1 MTGSRFALD
10 VEGVPR
16 PARAQALLDALR
28 SRVVIAD
35 GAMGTM
41 LQRYEPTLDDYQ
53 QLEGCNEILGVSR
66 PDMIAAIHDDYL
78 AVGIDAIETN
88 TFGANWS
95 NLSDYDIDDRIH
107 ELAQVNTRIARE
119 RVEAAEARDGR
130 MRWVLGSMGPGTKLP
145 SLGHTTYDHLKQT
158 FALQAEGLID
168 GGADAFLV
176 ETSQDLLQTKAAI
189 NGCRQAIVGR
199 GIRLPIFVE
208 VTVETTGTMLMGSEI
223 GAALTALE
231 PLGVDAIGL
240 NCATGPAEMSEHLR
254 HLSKHAAV
262 PIACMPNAGLPVLAA
277 DGARYPL
284 SPAELATAHEQ
295 FVREFGLSLV
305 GGCCGTTPEHLAAVV
320 ERLAPFREAAGL
332 DTPALRAGTRPAEA
346 EDASP
351 AAVVRPAEDASPAVD
366 GRSEG
371 DVSPA
376 MAARPPGD
384 APPLIECAA
393 EGGVYRDPPRSPQE
407 FEPGVSSLY
416 QHVPFRQ
423 DAAYLAIG
431 ERTNA
436 NGSKAFREAMLE
448 GRWDDCVEIARA
460 QTRVGA
466 HLLDVCVD
474 YVGRDG
480 VADVREVVSRFASA
494 STLPLVIDSTE
505 PAVIQAGLELVGG
518 RPVVNSVNYEDGD
531 GPASRFGRI
540 MPLVKEHGTAVVALT
555 IDEQGQARTAEDKLR
570 IASRL
575 VDELVGEWGMRVED
589 IIVDCLTFPIA
600 TGQEE
605 TRRDG
610 IETIEAIRG
619 LVVKY
624 PGINTTLGVSNVS
637 FGLNPAARSVLNSV
651 FINEAREAGLTSA
664 IVDAAKIVPLAS
676 IPDDQRKVALDLVWD
691 RREHD
696 ADGNVTYDPLAVM
709 LDLFAGVDTAA
720 LRDQRAA
727 ELAALPVGER
737 LQRRIID
744 GELKGLE
751 ADLDLARAEGMAPLD
766 IINDQLLEGMKVVGE
781 RFGSG
786 QMQLPFVL
794 QSAEVMK
801 TAVAL
806 LEPHMERT
814 ESAGKGRI
822 VLATVRGDV
831 HDIGKNLV
839 DIILTNN
846 GYEVVNLGIK
856 QPIADIIAAAEE
868 HDADVIGMSGLL
880 VKSTVV
886 MKENLEEL
894 QARGLARKWPVLLG
908 GAALTRAYVEDD
920 LAGLFDGEVRYA
932 KDAFEGLALME
943 PLVRVARGEPAD
955 AVGLPPLKKRIHAA
969 GSRLTLTEPEAM
981 PARSDVASDNPVPA
995 PPFWGTRI
1003 VRGIALA
1010 DYAAYLDER
1019 ATFMGQWGLKPGR
1032 GDDGLSYEQLVE
1044 TEGRPRLRY
1053 WLDRIL
1059 AEGMLDAS
1067 VAYGY
1072 FPVVSEG
1079 DDLIVLHHG
1088 DDPSGVLGVP
1098 GLLAPDGGSLADRV
1112 PSRSDGVP
1120 LADRVPSRSDG
1131 GSLADRVPSRS
1142 DGVSRSIGTERLRFT
1157 FPRQR
1162 RDRHLC
1168 LSDFVRSRESGR
1180 IDVLPV
1186 QLVTA
1191 GARIDEVTAK
1201 LFAGDKYR
1209 DYYEL
1214 NGLVMQLTEALAELW
1229 HARIRSELG
1238 FAGEDPADTAGLFK
1252 LEYRGARFSLG
1263 YPACPD
1269 MEDRRKV
1276 VELLRPERMGVELSE
1291 ELQLHPEQ
1299 STDAFVFHHPEA
1311 KYFSV

>member
-1 MTGSRFALD
+1 MTRPLPRFPLD
-10 VEGVPR
+10 IEAVPR
-16 PARAQALLDALR
+16 PERAAALLDALT

-41 LQRYEPTLDDYQ
+41 LQRLEPSLADYQ
-53 QLEGCNEILGVSR
+53 QLEGCNEILNVSR
-66 PDMIAAIHDDYL
+66 PDMIGAIHDEYL
-78 AVGIDAIETN
+78 ATGIDAIETN

-95 NLSDYDIDDRIH
+95 NLSDYGIDDRIH
-107 ELAQVNTRIARE
+107 ELAEAGARIARE
-119 RVEAAEARDGR
+119 RVEAAEAADGR
-130 MRWVLGSMGPGTKLP
+130 IRWVLGSMGPGTKLP

-158 FALQAEGLID
+158 FATQAEGLIV
-168 GGADAFLV
+168 GGADALLV
-176 ETSQDLLQTKAAI
+176 ETSQDLLQTKAAV
-189 NGCRQAIVGR
+189 NGCKQAIMAT

-254 HLSKHAAV
+254 HLSKHSGV
-262 PIACMPNAGLPVLAA
+262 TIACMPNAGLPVLTA
-277 DGARYPL
+277 DGAHYPL
-284 SPAELATAHEQ
+284 TPAELATAHEQ
-295 FVREFGLSLV
+295 FVREFGVGLV
-305 GGCCGTTPEHLAAVV
+305 GGCCGTTPGHLAAVV
-320 ERLAPFREAAGL
+320 ERLAPYRVSG
-332 DTPALRAGTRPAEA
+332 PA
-346 EDASP
+346 
-351 AAVVRPAEDASPAVD
+351 
-366 GRSEG
+366 
-371 DVSPA
+371 
-376 MAARPPGD
+376 
-384 APPLIECAA
+384 
-393 EGGVYRDPPRSPQE
+393 PRGPES
-407 FEPGVSSLY
+407 EPGVASLY
-416 QHVPFRQ
+416 QHVPFQQ
-423 DAAYLAIG
+423 DASYLAIG

-448 GRWDDCVEIARA
+448 GRWDDCVEIARN
-460 QTRVGA
+460 QIRVGA

-480 VADVREVVSRFASA
+480 VADIREIVSRFASA

-505 PAVIQAGLELVGG
+505 PAVIRGGLELIGG

-540 MPLVKEHGTAVVALT
+540 MPLVKEHGTAVIALT
-555 IDEQGQARTAEDKLR
+555 IDEQGQARTTEDKLR

-610 IETIEAIRG
+610 IETIEAIRQ
-619 LVVKY
+619 LVAKY

-651 FINEAREAGLTSA
+651 FLHEATQAGLTSG
-664 IVDAAKIVPLAS
+664 IIDAAKIVPLAS
-676 IPDDQRKVALDLVWD
+676 IADDQRKVALDLVWD
-691 RREHD
+691 RREYD
-696 ADGNVTYDPLAVM
+696 ADGNITYDPLAVM

-727 ELAALPVGER
+727 ELAALPVGQR
-737 LQRRIID
+737 LERRIID
-744 GELKGLE
+744 GEAKGLE
-751 ADLDLARAEGMAPLD
+751 GDLDLARAGGLSALQ
-766 IINDQLLEGMKVVGE
+766 IINDHLLEGMKVVGE

-786 QMQLPFVL
+786 EMQLPFVL

-806 LEPHMERT
+806 LEPHMER
-814 ESAGKGRI
+814 SDASGKGRM

-846 GYEVVNLGIK
+846 GYEVINLGIK

-868 HDADVIGMSGLL
+868 HNADVIGMSGLL

-886 MKENLEEL
+886 MKENLQEL
-894 QARGLARKWPVLLG
+894 QARGLAKRWPIILG

-943 PLVRVARGEPAD
+943 PLVKVARGADPAE
-955 AVGLPPLKKRIHAA
+955 VGLPALKKRIHPS
-969 GSRLTLTEPEAM
+969 GSKLTLTEPEAM
-981 PARSDVASDNPVPA
+981 PARSDVAADNPVPA

-1010 DYAAYLDER
+1010 DYAAFLDER

-1032 GDDGLSYEQLVE
+1032 GEGGLSYEQLVE
-1044 TEGRPRLRY
+1044 AEGRPRLRY

-1079 DDLIVLHHG
+1079 DDVVVLHHG
-1088 DDPSGVLGVP
+1088 DDPSGLVSAA
-1098 GLLAPDGGSLADRV
+1098 GLLAPDGGS
-1112 PSRSDGVP
+1112 
-1120 LADRVPSRSDG
+1120 G
-1131 GSLADRVPSRS
+1131 GALGA
-1142 DGVSRSIGTERLRFT
+1142 ERLRFH

-1168 LSDFVRSRESGR
+1168 LADFVRSRESGQV
-1180 IDVLPV
+1180 DVLPV

-1191 GARIDEVTAK
+1191 GAKIDAVTAK
-1201 LFAGDKYR
+1201 LFAENRYR

-1214 NGLVMQLTEALAELW
+1214 NGLVMQLTEALAEYW
-1229 HARIRSELG
+1229 HSRIRSELG
-1238 FAGEDPADTAGLFK
+1238 FGDEDPSEVAGLFK

-1276 VELLRPERMGVELSE
+1276 VELLKPERMGVELSD